1 MQPYESQLVILATNY
16 PIEVLHLPTSLTP
29 EMRDTSWQF
38 YDHLKQGGVQQRDL
52 FPSVVL
58 HPAWARLYF
67 DVGRPTTLVLGKTLD
82 EIRKAEKELVGN
94 LQREEPESV
103 LALLAVLNN
112 RHDNGKSRIT
122 RNLPAD
128 TLIPNVL
135 DFGNGAYQR
144 TLDRFVEQFG
154 CRRRSH
160 LDKTKY
166 RY

>member
-16 PIEVLHLPTSLTP
+16 PVDVLQLQTSLSP

-52 FPSVVL
+52 FPSIVL

-67 DVGRPTTLVLGKTLD
+67 NVGQPTTLVPGKTLD
-82 EIRKAEKELVGN
+82 EIREAEKELVGD
-94 LQREEPESV
+94 LQSEEPESV
-103 LALLAVLNN
+103 LALLAILNN
-112 RHDNGKSRIT
+112 RHDDGKRIT
-122 RNLPAD
+122 RNLTAD
-128 TLIPNVL
+128 TLIPNLL

-166 RY
+166 